1 MSKRVRQLRRAL
13 VLSLLLGLL
22 ATACGS
28 TETETATA
36 APDESTEAEITPTS
50 EEPAETSLLT
60 GTYNTVDG
68 ETVDLATYQGQDV
81 VLWFWAP
88 W

>member
-1 MSKRVRQLRRAL
+1 MAARSTLQRLAVFA
-13 VLSLLLGLL
+13 VLFGLL

-28 TETETATA
+28 TGTETEAA
-36 APDESTEAEITPTS
+36 APAEAGETAESSASEAAGANPLSGEF
-50 EEPAETSLLT
+50 
-60 GTYNTVDG
+60 GTVSG